1 MAQVMEKNAQDNWWG
16 EGEADQPED
25 QGNADLFDHESSVIA
40 YNKSPFAAS
49 LSWLSVAA
57 FATLLIQGTAL
68 MAPGG
73 LEFCFIEGFN
83 LLFVGALLFIL
94 MDNAELGTRIS
105 VDPADSRIWVGHRG
119 FRTELEPKLIIEYG
133 SSDYVRIMTRT
144 EPGRDGGTAT
154 YRDICIC
161 QSGAPPK
168 TISSTN
174 GPLSKSRARRMGE
187 SIARAA
193 GLDYRK
199 K

>member
-1 MAQVMEKNAQDNWWG
+1 MEKNAQDNWWD

-68 MAPGG
+68 MASGG

-105 VDPADSRIWVGHRG
+105 VDPAGSRIWVGHRG

-154 YRDICIC
+154 YR
-161 QSGAPPK
+161 
-168 TISSTN
+168 
-174 GPLSKSRARRMGE
+174 
-187 SIARAA
+187 
-193 GLDYRK
+193 
-199 K
+199 

>member
-1 MAQVMEKNAQDNWWG
+1 MEDGTPGNWWG
-16 EGEADQPED
+16 EGESDQPGD

-49 LSWLSVAA
+49 LPWLSVAA
-57 FATLLIQGTAL
+57 LTTLLIQGTAL

-73 LEFCFIEGFN
+73 LELCFMEGFN
-83 LLFVGALLFIL
+83 LLFVGALLFWL
-94 MDNAELGTRIS
+94 MNDATLGARIS
-105 VDPADSRIWVGHRG
+105 VDPANSRIWVGHRG
-119 FRTELEPKLIIEYG
+119 FRTELEPELIIEYG

-144 EPGRDGGTAT
+144 EPGREGGTAT

-161 QSGAPPK
+161 QSGTPPK

-174 GPLSKSRARRMGE
+174 GPLSKSRARRMGK

-193 GLDYRK
+193 GLDLRK
-199 K
+199 

>member
-1 MAQVMEKNAQDNWWG
+1 MEGGTPGNWWG
-16 EGEADQPED
+16 EGESDQPGD

-49 LSWLSVAA
+49 LPWLSVAA
-57 FATLLIQGTAL
+57 LTTLLIQGTAL

-73 LEFCFIEGFN
+73 LELCFMEGFN
-83 LLFVGALLFIL
+83 LLFVGALLFWL
-94 MDNAELGTRIS
+94 MNDATLGARIS
-105 VDPADSRIWVGHRG
+105 VDPANSRIWVGHRG
-119 FRTELEPKLIIEYG
+119 FRTELEPELIIEYG

-144 EPGRDGGTAT
+144 EPGREGGTAT

-161 QSGAPPK
+161 QSGTPPK

-174 GPLSKSRARRMGE
+174 GPLSKSRARRMGK

-193 GLDYRK
+193 GLDLRK
-199 K
+199 

>member
-1 MAQVMEKNAQDNWWG
+1 MEDGTPGNWWG
-16 EGEADQPED
+16 EGESDQPGD

-49 LSWLSVAA
+49 LPWLSVAA
-57 FATLLIQGTAL
+57 LTTLLIQGTAL

-73 LEFCFIEGFN
+73 LELCFMEGFN
-83 LLFVGALLFIL
+83 LLFVGALLFWL
-94 MDNAELGTRIS
+94 MNDATLGARIS
-105 VDPADSRIWVGHRG
+105 VDPENSRIWVGNRG

-144 EPGRDGGTAT
+144 EPGREGGTAT

-161 QSGAPPK
+161 QSGTPPK

-174 GPLSKSRARRMGE
+174 GPLSKSRARRMGK

-193 GLDYRK
+193 GLDLRK
-199 K
+199 